1 MLLVVWN
8 DDNDD
13 GDDIHLDSSYTLRYS
28 IIIEA
33 VVEFQPREPQD
44 RRHFGPYHYSRLT
57 CVRRNR
63 ANDVSLVTRILV
75 ILRVTRIIVAYDKTY
90 NSHK

>member
-1 MLLVVWN
+1 MLWVVWN

-57 CVRRNR
+57 CV
-63 ANDVSLVTRILV
+63 VSLVTRILV